1 MDVSEY
7 QNLVNFI
14 TSNFVDFPNELSET
28 SSKSAQNKRENFKKA
43 MKSYVNGKCLIFNL
57 KLVCVC

>member
-28 SSKSAQNKRENFKKA
+28 SSKSAQNKRENFKKKA
-43 MKSYVNGKCLIFNL
+43 RKFYVNGKCLYL
-57 KLVCVC
+57 